1 MPRKE
6 NAYAPLLIERLL
18 NQYPGAIILKQDP
31 NLVQGIPDRLMLWE
45 DRWASF
51 EIKRD
56 RYAPVQP
63 NQPYYIDLL
72 NRMSYASFV
81 YPENE
86 EQFFYEL
93 EYAFRSR

>member
-1 MPRKE
+1 MARRE
-6 NAYAPLLIERLL
+6 NEYAPRLIDRLL
-18 NQYPGAIILKQDP
+18 KDYPGAMILKQDA

-56 RYAPVQP
+56 RNAPIRP
-63 NQPYYIDLL
+63 NQPYYIDLM
-72 NRMSYASFV
+72 NRMSFAAFV

-86 EQFFYEL
+86 EEFLYEL
-93 EYAFRSR
+93 ERALRA